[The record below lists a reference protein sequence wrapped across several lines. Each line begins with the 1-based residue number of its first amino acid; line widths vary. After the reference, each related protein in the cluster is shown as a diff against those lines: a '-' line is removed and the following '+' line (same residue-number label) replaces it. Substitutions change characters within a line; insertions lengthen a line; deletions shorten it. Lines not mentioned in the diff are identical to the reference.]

1 MESQPVHGT
10 VLPHFDPK
18 DVEDH
23 KIMAA
28 LSYVGVLCLV
38 PLLFMKNSRYAQE
51 HAKQGLLLFIVW
63 IVGMFVFWF
72 PLIGQ
77 LAALALLIVD
87 IVALVKCLQGE
98 FWEIPVIGQYRKKV
112 NL

>member
-1 MESQPVHGT
+1 MEGT

-23 KIMAA
+23 KVMAC
-28 LSYVGVLCLV
+28 LSYLHILCLV

-51 HAKQGLLLFIVW
+51 HAKQGLILFIVW
-63 IVGMFVFWF
+63 LVGTLVFWIPILGWLLF
-72 PLIGQ
+72 
-77 LAALALLIVD
+77 LAVALVN
-87 IVALVKCLQGE
+87 IVAFVKCLQGE
-98 FWEIPVIGQYRKKV
+98 FWEVPVIGQYRSKV